1 MDSPIVGGQL
11 PHSLGPLGLY
21 AFGSPG
27 LGFPSSRAFDFG
39 LPVSSASTGAFSP
52 DGFLA
57 KGSQLSDVSSCGS
70 SVSKAKASPGGESML
85 DGEGKDS
92 NGSKRRRSRTNFN
105 GWQLEELE
113 RAFNESH
120 YPDIFTREALAM
132 RLDLVESRVQV
143 WFQNR
148 RAKWRKKENTKK
160 GPGRPAHNAQLVT
173 CSGDPIPP
181 EEIERRE
188 RLRLEKK
195 KQKQRE
201 KAEKNLA
208 KAKKQGGAAEA
219 TGKKD
224 AIAAEGGSDD
234 TERGDE
240 DPEDRDSKC
249 SLPLLSPGTNSTQET
264 TTDVF
269 LPEKKLKTPGGKLP
283 KGDKTRREGKQRSKL
298 PHHCGVD
305 SANSAFRSSFSIEC
319 LLSPRPSDVGGRG
332 FGLLA
337 GHYAAAASL
346 AASPYAAAFSP
357 FTWNSLSAALAAG
370 VPQPLGYLVER
381 LLPSKPH
388 NLPIMAHPRPLTD
401 VFEEQ
406 KTLSVE
412 RLRKKAEEH
421 MSKVAVQKESSSD
434 TESTKME
441 LS

>member
-1 MDSPIVGGQL
+1 MDSSLVGGQL

-27 LGFPSSRAFDFG
+27 LGFPGSRAFDFG
-39 LPVSSASTGAFSP
+39 LPVSAASSGAFSP
-52 DGFLA
+52 DSFLG
-57 KGSQLSDVSSCGS
+57 KSDVSSCGS
-70 SVSKAKASPGGESML
+70 SMSKAKASPGGDSML
-85 DGEGKDS
+85 DGEGKDGS
-92 NGSKRRRSRTNFN
+92 GSKRRRSRTNFN

-160 GPGRPAHNAQLVT
+160 GPGRPAHNAQLIT

-181 EEIERRE
+181 EEVERRE
-188 RLRLEKK
+188 RLRMEKK
-195 KQKQRE
+195 KLKQRE
-201 KAEKNLA
+201 KAERTLIKT
-208 KAKKQGGAAEA
+208 KKQGATDAGA
-219 TGKKD
+219 KKD
-224 AIAAEGGSDD
+224 GEEEGSGEKEWGDGSPEEGGA
-234 TERGDE
+234 T
-240 DPEDRDSKC
+240 KC
-249 SLPLLSPGTNSTQET
+249 SLPLLSPGTDTKQDT
-264 TTDVF
+264 AAGVFFTD
-269 LPEKKLKTPGGKLP
+269 KKLKTPAGHKSA
-283 KGDKTRREGKQRSKL
+283 KSEKTRREGKQSRKL
-298 PHHCGVD
+298 PHHCAAD
-305 SANSAFRSSFSIEC
+305 SANSAFRSSFSIDC
-319 LLSPRPSDVGGRG
+319 LLSPRPNDVGGRG

-346 AASPYAAAFSP
+346 AAASPYAAAFSP
-357 FTWNSLSAALAAG
+357 FAWNSLSAALAAG
-370 VPQPLGYLVER
+370 VPQPLGFLVER
-381 LLPSKPH
+381 FLPPKPH
-388 NLPIMAHPRPLTD
+388 NLPLMAHPHPITD

-421 MSKVAVQKESSSD
+421 KSKVAVQKESCSD

-441 LS
+441 MT